1 MKHLK
6 VMKAEILIAYN
17 DVQSAECAV
26 KAASPDNLNVPP
38 GLAVSTSRREN
49 EVLTV
54 IECNRGFKTFIATI
68 DDLLF
73 SISLAEKTLRT
84 LRKVK

>member
-1 MKHLK
+1 MK
-6 VMKAEILIAYN
+6 VVKAEILITYN
-17 DVQSAECAV
+17 DAQSAECTV
-26 KAASPDNLNVPP
+26 KAASPDNFSAPP
-38 GLAVSTSRREN
+38 GLLVNTSRKNN

-54 IECNRGFKTFIATI
+54 IKCNRGFKTFIATI

>member
-1 MKHLK
+1 
-6 VMKAEILIAYN
+6 MKAEILITYN
-17 DVQSAECAV
+17 DDQSAECAF

-38 GLAVSTSRREN
+38 GLTVNTARRNN

-54 IECNRGFKTFIATI
+54 IKCNRSFKTFIATI

-84 LRKVK
+84 LRKLNRASVF